1 MKTFIPLTFLA
12 LVLSPLAIAH
22 CPAHQIADA
31 QTKAATE
38 KKDVLLVFIGG
49 DWDAASENVKA
60 KALNDEAFKKETSK
74 HFVTHVMEFAKD
86 PKDSDKGLLAL
97 RERYKVNRLPAI
109 IQTDSL
115 GRPYGFAN
123 FRGPG
128 NEAVLKSLKANV
140 ETREKR
146 DAAFAKA
153 QKLKGLEKAKSMIEG
168 LELLPQFILRDF
180 YANELVM
187 IADADPKGE
196 TGFVAKIEK
205 AEKLDQEQ
213 KRYQVLFKGEK
224 FDQVVKLSQNESAA
238 LKGEDAQRVAM
249 YGIQALAS
257 LKKYD
262 EAKKA
267 IDAMAKLD
275 PETEFGK
282 SAERYNGVVD
292 RIKARNEQQ
301 AAAAKAGL
309 PKKKARGP
317 IVSKPVAVVTDIK
330 KLREE
335 SKEIDAEA
343 KKAQEVAEKAAK
355 AQKEFDQQVSKLT
368 KEIEAL
374 QKGNKKRS
382 EAAKKAKE
390 NADKLAKKSKMM
402 KEVIENHEAMEKR
415 KRDISELEKKAAE
428 LQKQAEALRKKS
440 GEIKKGR

>member
-1 MKTFIPLTFLA
+1 
-12 LVLSPLAIAH
+12 
-22 CPAHQIADA
+22 
-31 QTKAATE
+31 
-38 KKDVLLVFIGG
+38 
-49 DWDAASENVKA
+49 
-60 KALNDEAFKKETSK
+60 
-74 HFVTHVMEFAKD
+74 
-86 PKDSDKGLLAL
+86 
-97 RERYKVNRLPAI
+97 
-109 IQTDSL
+109 

-205 AEKLDQEQ
+205 VEKLDQEQ

-224 FDQVVKLSQNESAA
+224 FDQVVKLSQKESAA